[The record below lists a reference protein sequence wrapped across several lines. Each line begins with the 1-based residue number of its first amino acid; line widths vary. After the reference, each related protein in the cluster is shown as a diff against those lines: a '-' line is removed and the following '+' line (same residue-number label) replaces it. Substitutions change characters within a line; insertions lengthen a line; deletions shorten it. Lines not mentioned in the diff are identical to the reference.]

1 MTLNDRCVCMVETC
15 WRKGM
20 CELCV
25 ASHGGVRSSVS
36 CALPPEEYAKRK
48 QHWEQCHDEPVYPT
62 NTALGILSLETL
74 QVTQTAAQSLKAAQ
88 RETTACALQV
98 RSLAS
103 GEPDSQAAREAALRL
118 ARLGQQLSLAAEQ
131 AEAAIRVA
139 VAAGALVPPAYVAS
153 AE

>member
-1 MTLNDRCVCMVETC
+1 MTLNDHCVCMVDTC

-36 CALPPEEYAKRK
+36 CALPPDEYAKRK

-62 NTALGILSLETL
+62 NTALGILSLETQ
-74 QVTQTAAQSLKAAQ
+74 QVTKTAALSLKAAQ
-88 RETTACALQV
+88 RETAACAGQI
-98 RSLAS
+98 RSLAA
-103 GEPDSQAAREAALRL
+103 GEPDGRTVREAALRL
-118 ARLGQQLSLAAEQ
+118 ARLGGQLSLCAEQ
-131 AEAAIRVA
+131 AEAALRLA
-139 VAAGALVPPAYVAS
+139 VAAGELVPPAYVAS